1 MRRTANSSGSSK
13 VLSDK
18 RFMESFEG
26 KVHDTIAENKLI
38 KNRDRVLVAVSGG
51 KDSTTA
57 LYLLHKFGYDV
68 EGLII
73 DQLLGEHSKTN
84 LRNITEFCKAND
96 IKLHVVHMR
105 DVYGCSVCYMKSV
118 LDGKGIV
125 MNSCTICGVVRRNIL
140 NKKAREIGAT
150 VLATGHNMDDEAQ
163 TMLMNFIK
171 GDMGALARMGPKSG
185 VKPDERFIPRVKP
198 LFLCLEADV
207 KRYSQ
212 LMGFPVVYEPCP
224 CSLESYRTEIK
235 KYLNGMEEKEPGTK
249 ESMLRGLLKVL
260 PRLKKRFKGSKLSTC
275 EACGEPSSNRVC
287 RACVIMGL
295 LGRTNPG
302 RHA

>member
-1 MRRTANSSGSSK
+1 MRYFEDK
-13 VLSDK
+13 VRS
-18 RFMESFEG
+18 
-26 KVHDTIAENKLI
+26 TIDDFKLI
-38 KNRDRVLVAVSGG
+38 DRKDRVLVAVSGG
-51 KDSTTA
+51 KDSTST

-73 DQLLGEHSKTN
+73 DQLLGEHSKNN
-84 LRNITEFCKAND
+84 LKNITNFCRDNG

-185 VKPDERFIPRVKP
+185 VRPDERFIQRVKP
-198 LFLCLEADV
+198 LFLCAEADV
-207 KRYSQ
+207 KRYSK

-235 KYLNGMEEKEPGTK
+235 KYLNGMEERHPGSK
-249 ESMLRGLLKVL
+249 ESMLRGLLEVL
-260 PRLKKRFKGSKLSTC
+260 PRLKRQFKGSTLLRCSV
-275 EACGEPSSNRVC
+275 CGEPSSNKVC
-287 RACVIMGL
+287 RACAIMGL
-295 LGRTNPG
+295 LSD
-302 RHA
+302 